1 MTELYDGLMTTR
13 AMRRF
18 TDEPVT
24 DEEVERIL
32 AAAVQAP
39 SGGNIQPY
47 QFLVVTD
54 AERRASIGAIYLR
67 AYDRYEPAVL
77 ALFPPIE
84 DRGAAPSRAQL
95 GDVAAP
101 RRDDRL
107 GAGDGPRARA
117 ADLDD
122 GARRRRR
129 HGRRPVLAS
138 VYPAVQNLVLAARSL
153 GIGTCLTTVY
163 RIHEAEVRAVCDIPD
178 RYEVVALL
186 PLGRPTGR
194 WGVAPRRPAPV
205 AHELEHLR
213 QQAPLSFPGRFHGD
227 GRDQVPGTAS
237 TARSG
242 GGPSCR
248 PSPCG

>member
-77 ALFPPIE
+77 ALFPPME
-84 DRGAAPSRAQL
+84 DP
-95 GDVAAP
+95 D
-101 RRDDRL
+101 
-107 GAGDGPRARA
+107 
-117 ADLDD
+117 
-122 GARRRRR
+122 ARRRHERNWAMSR
-129 HGRRPVLAS
+129 HLAETIGSAPVMVLVLAPRISMTVRDADGDMDVGSVLAS
-138 VYPAVQNLVLAARSL
+138 VYPAVQNLVLAARSM

-178 RYEVVALL
+178 RYDVVALL

-194 WGVAPRRPAPV
+194 WGVAPRRPA
-205 AHELEHLR
+205 
-213 QQAPLSFPGRFHGD
+213 
-227 GRDQVPGTAS
+227 
-237 TARSG
+237 RSLTSWNNFG
-242 GGPSCR
+242 NKR
-248 PSPCG
+248 R